1 MKRTSAVS
9 AADRRRAARG
19 VRHRYRTDRRTFERI
34 VAEVVR
40 TLPAPFHERL
50 ENVAIV
56 VEEWPD
62 PDADVDGQTGEDT
75 DLLGLYQGVPY
86 GQRQADYHLVLPDRI
101 TIYRGPI
108 LAASRTE
115 AEAREE
121 IRLTVLHEIG
131 HYFGLGD
138 DELP

>member
-1 MKRTSAVS
+1 M
-9 AADRRRAARG
+9 
-19 VRHRYRTDRRTFERI
+19 RI
-34 VAEVVR
+34 VGEVVAA
-40 TLPAPFHERL
+40 LPEPFRERFS
-50 ENVAIV
+50 NVAVV

-62 PDADVDGQTGEDT
+62 AAAAEHGTGSDGEEA

-86 GQRQADYHLVLPDRI
+86 GERQSGYHLVVPDRI

-115 AEAREE
+115 AEAREG

>member
-1 MKRTSAVS
+1 VS
-9 AADRRRAARG
+9 AADRLRAARG

-34 VAEVVR
+34 VAEIVR
-40 TLPAPFHERL
+40 SLPEPFSERL
-50 ENVAIV
+50 SNLAIV

-62 PDADVDGQTGEDT
+62 EDPDAENFADAEDT

-86 GQRQADYHLVLPDRI
+86 GERQTGYNLVVPDRI

-115 AEAREE
+115 TEAREE

>member
-1 MKRTSAVS
+1 VS
-9 AADRRRAARG
+9 AADRLRAARG

-34 VAEVVR
+34 VGEVVAS
-40 TLPAPFHERL
+40 LPDQFRERFD
-50 ENVAIV
+50 NVAVV

-62 PDADVDGQTGEDT
+62 PDAEAEVAGASDDPDGGT
-75 DLLGLYQGVPY
+75 DLLGLYHGVPY
-86 GQRQADYHLVLPDRI
+86 GQRQTDYNLVLPDRI

>member
-1 MKRTSAVS
+1 MS
-9 AADRRRAARG
+9 AAERLRAARG
-19 VRHRYRTDRRTFERI
+19 VKLRYRTDRRTFERI
-34 VAEVVR
+34 VAEVLT
-40 TLPAPFHERL
+40 TLPEPFRERFS
-50 ENVAIV
+50 NVAVV

-62 PDADVDGQTGEDT
+62 EAADEDQDEET
-75 DLLGLYQGVPY
+75 DLLGLYQGIPY
-86 GQRQADYHLVLPDRI
+86 GERQTGYHLVLPDRI
-101 TIYRGPI
+101 TIYRRPI
-108 LAASRTE
+108 LAACRSE

>member
-1 MKRTSAVS
+1 VS
-9 AADRRRAARG
+9 AAERLRAVRG
-19 VRHRYRTDRRTFERI
+19 IRHRYRTDRRTFERM
-34 VAEVVR
+34 VAEVLVS
-40 TLPAPFHERL
+40 LPEPFSERISNL
-50 ENVAIV
+50 AVA
-56 VEEWPD
+56 VEEWPTAD
-62 PDADVDGQTGEDT
+62 DDADTASREDDEET

-86 GQRQADYHLVLPDRI
+86 GERQTDYNLVLPDRI
-101 TIYRGPI
+101 TIYRQPI
-108 LAASRTE
+108 LANCRTE

>member
-1 MKRTSAVS
+1 MSAS
-9 AADRRRAARG
+9 DRLRAARG

-34 VAEVVR
+34 VAEVVATPPDQFR
-40 TLPAPFHERL
+40 EHFS
-50 ENVAIV
+50 NVAIV

-62 PDADVDGQTGEDT
+62 PDANAETASDDGEDT
-75 DLLGLYQGVPY
+75 DLLGLYQGIPF
-86 GQRQADYHLVLPDRI
+86 GERQTDYNLVLPDQI
-101 TIYRGPI
+101 TIYRQPI

>member
-1 MKRTSAVS
+1 MS
-9 AADRRRAARG
+9 AAERLRSARG
-19 VRHRYRTDRRTFERI
+19 VKHRYRTDRRTFERI
-34 VAEVVR
+34 VAEVVA
-40 TLPAPFHERL
+40 TLPEPFRERFD
-50 ENVAIV
+50 NVAVV
-56 VEEWPD
+56 VEDWPD
-62 PDADVDGQTGEDT
+62 EAAQSEEVAGDQGEET
-75 DLLGLYQGVPY
+75 DLLGLYQGIPY
-86 GQRQADYHLVLPDRI
+86 GDRQTGYNLVLPDRI
-101 TIYRGPI
+101 TIYRKPI

>member
-1 MKRTSAVS
+1 MS
-9 AADRRRAARG
+9 AADRLRAVRG

-40 TLPAPFHERL
+40 SLPEPFSERFS
-50 ENVAIV
+50 NVAIV

-62 PDADVDGQTGEDT
+62 QGAGAETLADAEDT

-86 GQRQADYHLVLPDRI
+86 GERQAGYNLVVPDRI

>member
-1 MKRTSAVS
+1 MS
-9 AADRRRAARG
+9 AAERLRAARG
-19 VRHRYRTDRRTFERI
+19 HHLRYRTDRRTFERI
-34 VAEVVR
+34 VGEVVR
-40 TLPAPFHERL
+40 TLPEPFRDRL

-56 VEEWPD
+56 VEDWPD
-62 PDADVDGQTGEDT
+62 DDERAVARDEDDRDDV
-75 DLLGLYQGVPY
+75 DLLGLYQGIPY
-86 GQRQADYHLVLPDRI
+86 GSRLQGYHLAVPDRI

-108 LAASRTE
+108 LATVRSE
-115 AEAREE
+115 AAAREE

>member
-1 MKRTSAVS
+1 MS
-9 AADRRRAARG
+9 AADRLRAVRG
-19 VRHRYRTDRRTFERI
+19 VKQRYRTDRRTFERI
-34 VAEVVR
+34 VGEVVAS
-40 TLPAPFHERL
+40 LPAPFRERF
-50 ENVAIV
+50 ENVAVV

-62 PDADVDGQTGEDT
+62 PDAEAEYAAGPDGEETG
-75 DLLGLYQGVPY
+75 LLGLYQGVPY
-86 GQRQADYHLVLPDRI
+86 GERRTDYNLVLPDRI
-101 TIYRGPI
+101 TIYRRPI
-108 LAASRTE
+108 LASSRSE

>member
-1 MKRTSAVS
+1 MSATERV
-9 AADRRRAARG
+9 RAARG
-19 VRHRYRTDRRTFERI
+19 IRQRYRTDRRTFERI
-34 VAEVVR
+34 VAEVLT
-40 TLPAPFHERL
+40 TLPPPFRERFS
-50 ENVAIV
+50 NVAVV

-62 PDADVDGQTGEDT
+62 AAAEVDEGDEGS

-86 GQRQADYHLVLPDRI
+86 GQRQTDYHLALPDRI
-101 TIYRGPI
+101 TIYRQPI
-108 LAASRTE
+108 LAASRSE

>member
-1 MKRTSAVS
+1 MS
-9 AADRRRAARG
+9 AADRLRAVRG
-19 VRHRYRTDRRTFERI
+19 VRHRYRTDRRIFARI
-34 VAEVVR
+34 VAEVVAA
-40 TLPAPFHERL
+40 LPEPFRGRF

-56 VEEWPD
+56 VEDWPD
-62 PDADVDGQTGEDT
+62 PETDAETAASADGEET

-86 GQRQADYHLVLPDRI
+86 GERQSDYNLVLPDRI
-101 TIYRGPI
+101 TIYRQPI

>member
-1 MKRTSAVS
+1 VS
-9 AADRRRAARG
+9 AADRLRAARG

-34 VAEVVR
+34 VAEVVAG
-40 TLPAPFHERL
+40 LPEPFRDRF
-50 ENVAIV
+50 ENVAVV
-56 VEEWPD
+56 VEEWPN
-62 PDADVDGQTGEDT
+62 PDAETVGATADDAET

-86 GQRQADYHLVLPDRI
+86 GERQTGYHLVLPDRI

-131 HYFGLGD
+131 HYFGLAD

>member
-1 MKRTSAVS
+1 MS
-9 AADRRRAARG
+9 AAERLRAARG
-19 VRHRYRTDRRTFERI
+19 LKQRYRTDRRTFERI
-34 VAEVVR
+34 VAEVVE
-40 TLPAPFHERL
+40 TLPAPFRERFS
-50 ENVAIV
+50 NVAIV

-62 PDADVDGQTGEDT
+62 AEADDVGDDAPET

-86 GQRQADYHLVLPDRI
+86 GERQTDYNLVLPDRI
-101 TIYRGPI
+101 TIYRKPI
-108 LAASRTE
+108 LAASRSE

>member
-1 MKRTSAVS
+1 VN
-9 AADRRRAARG
+9 AADRLRAARG
-19 VRHRYRTDRRTFERI
+19 VRHRYRTDRRTFERL
-34 VAEVVR
+34 VGEVVA
-40 TLPAPFHERL
+40 TLPAPFRERFS
-50 ENVAIV
+50 NVAIV

-62 PDADVDGQTGEDT
+62 ADDRSETGGDDAAET

-86 GQRQADYHLVLPDRI
+86 GQRQTDYNLVLPDRI
-101 TIYRGPI
+101 TIYRQPI

>member
-1 MKRTSAVS
+1 MS
-9 AADRRRAARG
+9 AAERLRAVRG
-19 VRHRYRTDRRTFERI
+19 VRHRYRTDRRAFDRL
-34 VAEVVR
+34 VAEVVA
-40 TLPAPFHERL
+40 TLPEPFREHFS
-50 ENVAIV
+50 NVAVV

-62 PDADVDGQTGEDT
+62 PEEELGEDGHEPT
-75 DLLGLYQGVPY
+75 DLLGLYQGIPY
-86 GQRQADYHLVLPDRI
+86 GERQTGYNMVVPDRI

>member
-1 MKRTSAVS
+1 MS
-9 AADRRRAARG
+9 AADRLRAERG
-19 VRHRYRTDRRTFERI
+19 VRHRYRTDRRTFERL
-34 VAEVVR
+34 VGEVVAALPEPFSRPLRERRRRRRGVARPR
-40 TLPAPFHERL
+40 TPSRSTRSARTARRPICWASTRASRTDER
-50 ENVAIV
+50 
-56 VEEWPD
+56 
-62 PDADVDGQTGEDT
+62 QTG
-75 DLLGLYQGVPY
+75 YN
-86 GQRQADYHLVLPDRI
+86 LVLPDRI
-101 TIYRGPI
+101 TIYRRPI

>member
-1 MKRTSAVS
+1 MSAS
-9 AADRRRAARG
+9 DRVRAARG
-19 VRHRYRTDRRTFERI
+19 IKQRYRTDRRTFERI
-34 VAEVVR
+34 VSEVLT
-40 TLPAPFHERL
+40 TLPEPFRERFS
-50 ENVAIV
+50 NVAVV

-62 PDADVDGQTGEDT
+62 ADAEAEGADGEET

-86 GQRQADYHLVLPDRI
+86 GQRQTDYHLVLPDRI
-101 TIYRGPI
+101 TIYRQPI
-108 LAASRTE
+108 LATSRSE

>member
-1 MKRTSAVS
+1 MQ
-9 AADRRRAARG
+9 
-19 VRHRYRTDRRTFERI
+19 I
-34 VAEVVR
+34 VGEVVAA
-40 TLPAPFHERL
+40 LPEPFRERF
-50 ENVAIV
+50 ENVAVV

-62 PDADVDGQTGEDT
+62 EDAAASRDAGPDADET

-86 GQRQADYHLVLPDRI
+86 GERQTGYHLVLPDRI